1 MHRNC
6 ETIKFAVIS
15 IPLIRFATAQD
26 AHAIAAMSRDYIEQG
41 LGWSWTMARV
51 RAVISDPCS
60 NAIAIGA
67 RSAIIG
73 FGIMQYSELS
83 AHLALLAVH
92 PDCRQRG
99 LGARLIDWLEQPAR
113 IAGIE
118 RILVEARA
126 DNPRAIAF
134 YAKHGY
140 SECGRV
146 VRYYRG
152 LIDAVRLE
160 KRLAVPVHESRSVL

>member
-1 MHRNC
+1 LRHN
-6 ETIKFAVIS
+6 EDAVIS
-15 IPLIRFATAQD
+15 IPFIRFATAQD
-26 AHAIAAMSRDYIEQG
+26 AQAIAEMSRDYIEHG
-41 LGWSWTMARV
+41 LGWSWNTMRV
-51 RAVISDPCS
+51 RAAIGDPCS

-73 FGIMQYSELS
+73 FGIMLYGELS

-126 DNPRAIAF
+126 DNPRAVAF
-134 YAKHGY
+134 YSKHGY
-140 SECGRV
+140 AQCGRV
-146 VRYYRG
+146 ARYYRG

-160 KRLAVPVHESRSVL
+160 KRLAAPVHESRSVP